1 MWPPLPI
8 SPFGRPPNQQTGV
21 TSAAQGGRSDARVWA
36 WSTAFVA
43 ACKGATVTDAESLL
57 VPLPVQPEGVEWP
70 TTTWERGDGIA
81 AVDALVDEMFAD
93 TSQYETTYAV
103 VVVHHGAI
111 VAERYANELPN
122 WVGEPI
128 PVTRETPLLS
138 WSMAKS
144 MLHAVVGILIGDGRL
159 RLDDEDL
166 VPEWRTPDP
175 RHTISLPDLLAM
187 RDGLAW
193 NEDYVDAGGSQ
204 VIDMLFGEGNA
215 DVGAFAR
222 ARDLAHEPGS
232 HFNYSSGTT
241 NVISGIIAE
250 IIGRGDPYRRYLQER
265 LFAPIGMSTAEPTMD
280 ATGLWVASS
289 YVHAIAE
296 DLARFGYLDLR
307 DGVWDGNRIL
317 PTGWVDDG
325 RRLRSI
331 DPDDGRGYGWQ
342 WWVTGDEHGTFWA
355 NGYEGQSIL
364 VSPANDLV
372 CVRIG
377 RTDASHGR
385 ALFDWRARM
394 VDAIAAVR

>member
-1 MWPPLPI
+1 M
-8 SPFGRPPNQQTGV
+8 
-21 TSAAQGGRSDARVWA
+21 
-36 WSTAFVA
+36 TAFVV
-43 ACKGATVTDAESLL
+43 ACKGAPVIDAEAPL
-57 VPLPVQPEGVEWP
+57 VPLPAQPEGLEWP
-70 TTTWERGDGIA
+70 TNAWARGDGIP

-93 TSQYETTYAV
+93 PSQYETTYAV
-103 VVVHHGAI
+103 VVVHHGVL
-111 VAERYANELPN
+111 VAERYDNELPN

-144 MLHAVVGILIGDGRL
+144 MLHAIVGILIGDGRL
-159 RLDDEDL
+159 RLDDDRL
-166 VPEWRTPDP
+166 VPEWRAPDP
-175 RHTISLPDLLAM
+175 RHAITLPDLLAM
-187 RDGLAW
+187 CDGLAW

-222 ARDLAHEPGS
+222 ARELAHEPGS
-232 HFNYSSGTT
+232 RFNYSSGTT
-241 NVISGIIAE
+241 NVISGIVADIV
-250 IIGRGDPYRRYLQER
+250 GRGDPYARFLDER
-265 LFAPIGMSTAEPTMD
+265 LFGPIGMSTAEPTMD

-289 YVHAIAE
+289 YVHAITE
-296 DLARFGYLDLR
+296 DFARFGYLYLR
-307 DGVWDGNRIL
+307 DGVWDGTRIL
-317 PTGWVDDG
+317 PAGWIDDG

-342 WWVTGDEHGTFWA
+342 WWVTGDVHGTFWA

-385 ALFDWRARM
+385 ALFDWRTRM
-394 VDAIAAVR
+394 VDAIAVVR